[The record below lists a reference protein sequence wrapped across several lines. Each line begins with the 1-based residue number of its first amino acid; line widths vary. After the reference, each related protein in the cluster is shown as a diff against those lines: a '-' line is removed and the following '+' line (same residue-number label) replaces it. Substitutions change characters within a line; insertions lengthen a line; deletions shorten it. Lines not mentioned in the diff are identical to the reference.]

1 MIGFVENV
9 CVVEVFVVV
18 VVVVVVGIGVEVGLF
33 VIVVEFVLGRV
44 LRGINDWMWCEFVV

>member
-9 CVVEVFVVV
+9 CVVEVFV

-44 LRGINDWMWCEFVV
+44 LRGINDWMWFEFVV